1 MAEDGMDCRLMEVG
15 AAFRSGRGSPSP
27 SCASVFRSMS
37 MADKMNCRLMEVV
50 TFGEWG
56 KPFVGEVFIVG
67 QNGASSNFR
76 LQANRRQN
84 GEPEVSAIVLAF
96 Y

>member
-1 MAEDGMDCRLMEVG
+1 MFTSKSMAEDGLDCRLMEIG
-15 AAFRSGRGSPSP
+15 AAFISGRGSPSP

-37 MADKMNCRLMEVV
+37 MADRMNCRLMEVL
-50 TFGEWG
+50 TFGG
-56 KPFVGEVFIVG
+56 VFVVG

-76 LQANRRQN
+76 LHANGRQN
-84 GEPEVSAIVLAF
+84 GGPEVSAVVLAF